1 MDRMF
6 ESRGSRLNSPNH
18 TYEVENHENLHHQGK
33 KFSRG
38 GLITAAIPGDTA
50 AIPDVQQQMTH
61 TPQLGCF
68 FSYPSLLRSALAGR
82 PAASSW

>member
-68 FSYPSLLRSALAGR
+68 FRLT
-82 PAASSW
+82 